1 MGKLKDLFKKLGE
14 GAKKAVNTLKDLGEK
29 AVNGLKEAALFT
41 AFLPLRPIAVAY
53 LKRRGH
59 NVNLLTKPSKLI
71 RLVYEEM
78 RKKSYGLDGPQDVF
92 DYSVEDFGWS
102 IESFSAIDKH
112 AEAYGF
118 TPTPEMITAVI
129 QFLKNIFDKIKEKK
143 QGGEQ
148 LSEDEQNIDAQ
159 AAQIDAELT
168 QAKSAAQELLAAE
181 KSGGSSSDMKKYLL
195 IGVVAIVVIIL
206 IVFLVKRK

>member
-1 MGKLKDLFKKLGE
+1 MGKLKDFFHKVGQAGKKALDGLKKVGETAVKTLKE
-14 GAKKAVNTLKDLGEK
+14 GALL
-29 AVNGLKEAALFT
+29 T
-41 AFLPLRPIAVAY
+41 AFMPLMPIAIIY
-53 LKRRGH
+53 LKRRG
-59 NVNLLTKPSKLI
+59 VTGLKKPSDVIKA
-71 RLVYEEM
+71 VYQEM
-78 RKKSYGLDGPQDVF
+78 KKKSYGLNGPQDVF
-92 DYSVEDFGWS
+92 DYSIEDFGWS
-102 IESFSAIDKH
+102 LDSFSAIDKQ
-112 AEAYGF
+112 AESYGF
-118 TPTPEMITAVI
+118 TLTPEMITAVI
-129 QFLKNIFDKIKEKK
+129 QFLKSIFDKIKEKK
-143 QGGEQ
+143 QKGEQ

>member
-59 NVNLLTKPSKLI
+59 NVNLLTKPSELI
-71 RLVYEEM
+71 RLVYEAM

-92 DYSVEDFGWS
+92 DYSIEDFGWS
-102 IESFSAIDKH
+102 LDSFSAIDKQ
-112 AEAYGF
+112 AESYGF

-129 QFLKNIFDKIKEKK
+129 QFLKSIFDKIKEKK
-143 QGGEQ
+143 QNDEP
-148 LSEDEQNIDAQ
+148 LSEDEKSIDSQ

-168 QAKSAAQELLAAE
+168 NAKAAAQELLAAE
-181 KSGGSSSDMKKYLL
+181 KSGGSTDMKKYLL
-195 IGVVAIVVIIL
+195 IGVVAIVVILL

>member
-41 AFLPLRPIAVAY
+41 AFLPLRPIAVVY

-59 NVNLLTKPSKLI
+59 NVNLLTKPSELI

-92 DYSVEDFGWS
+92 DYSIEDFGWS
-102 IESFSAIDKH
+102 LDSFSAIDKQ
-112 AEAYGF
+112 AESSGF

-129 QFLKNIFDKIKEKK
+129 QFLKSIFDKIKEKK
-143 QGGEQ
+143 QNGEP
-148 LSEDEQNIDAQ
+148 LSEDEKSIDSQ

-168 QAKSAAQELLAAE
+168 KSKAAAQELLAAE
-181 KSGGSSSDMKKYLL
+181 KSGGSTDMKKYLL
-195 IGVVAIVVIIL
+195 IGVVAIVVILL